1 MGNKLKSYNL
11 GKIPANCCNSTM
23 RQLCSANLPHP
34 CLTFHS
40 FQILVDYHNPLP
52 FLHVFS
58 KYLYKHLLLCYHLQ
72 GKPTVQSTPVLR
84 TEMDVPE
91 LIGESMLSSKTVAAA
106 EVAAQ
111 PNFVKAR
118 SRWGACKHQ
127 CIQHWQLNCHQDL
140 GLLRWI

>member
-11 GKIPANCCNSTM
+11 GKLPANCYNSTT
-23 RQLCSANLPHP
+23 RQLYSANLPHP

-58 KYLYKHLLLCYHLQ
+58 KCLYKHLLLSYHLQ

-106 EVAAQ
+106 DVAAQ
-111 PNFVKAR
+111 PNFVRAT

-127 CIQHWQLNCHQDL
+127 CIQH
-140 GLLRWI
+140 

>member
-11 GKIPANCCNSTM
+11 GKLPANCYNSTT
-23 RQLCSANLPHP
+23 RQLYSANLPHP

-58 KYLYKHLLLCYHLQ
+58 KYLYEHLLLCYHLQ

-106 EVAAQ
+106 DVAAQ
-111 PNFVKAR
+111 PNFVRAT

-127 CIQHWQLNCHQDL
+127 CIQH
-140 GLLRWI
+140 

>member
-11 GKIPANCCNSTM
+11 GKLPANCYNSTT
-23 RQLCSANLPHP
+23 RQLYSANLPHP

-58 KYLYKHLLLCYHLQ
+58 KCLYKHLLLSYHLQ

-91 LIGESMLSSKTVAAA
+91 LIGESTLSSKTVAAA

-111 PNFVKAR
+111 PNFVRAI
-118 SRWGACKHQ
+118 SRLGACKHQ
-127 CIQHWQLNCHQDL
+127 CIQH
-140 GLLRWI
+140 